1 MIFFTLDLNTPE
13 ERARFQIDE
22 NTHTASWD
30 FYCKCY
36 SYTIRKIIATG
47 LSEDYALNCR
57 AKPLLFLI
65 RHYIELCIKR
75 NLNHNNIGFATTHDL
90 ISLLELMPNQGYVPN
105 GFTSIATELNYDG
118 KGECFRYDKDHNGHN
133 FFNGCHTINLANIL
147 QDYIELQSNSGFLID
162 SLCEEFPNNNITN
175 CDLTFHLHEASTI
188 GQIRTQYDH
197 VIEYIVKG
205 VESEEYDLNK
215 VYLPLFF
222 LIRHSIEIALK
233 NNIYDASELTNVR
246 SEKELKKPHSIES
259 LFNHFAGETGYV
271 KKTNKDLSPDTQ
283 VTIQNYL
290 KEYNKLK
297 NMIHK
302 LDTNS
307 YFLRFPFDNNNN
319 PHKLSINKNTLLV
332 LEVIRLYMV
341 TDAFIT
347 FTNDVLREDGVLQET
362 EMY

>member
-13 ERARFQIDE
+13 EKARFQIDE

-30 FYCKCY
+30 FYCECY

-75 NLNHNNIGFATTHDL
+75 NLNDNNIGFATTHDL

-118 KGECFRYDKDHNGHN
+118 KGECFRYDKDHNGHL
-133 FFNGCHTINLANIL
+133 FFNGCHTKNLANIL
-147 QDYIELQSNSGFLID
+147 RDYLALQGNAVFLID
-162 SLCEEFPNNNITN
+162 SLCEEFPINNITN
-175 CDLTFHLHEASTI
+175 WDLTFHLHEASTL

-233 NNIYDASELTNVR
+233 NNIYDASELTNIR
-246 SEKELKKPHSIES
+246 SDKELKKPHSIDS

-283 VTIQNYL
+283 ATIQNHL
-290 KEYNKLK
+290 IDYNKLK
-297 NMIHK
+297 KMIHK

-307 YFLRFPFDNNNN
+307 YFLRFPFDNNKN
-319 PHKLSINKNTLLV
+319 PHKLSISKNTLV
-332 LEVIRLYMV
+332 EVIRLYMV
-341 TDAFIT
+341 TDTFIT
-347 FTNDVLREDGVLQET
+347 FTNDVLREEGILQET
-362 EMY
+362 EMH